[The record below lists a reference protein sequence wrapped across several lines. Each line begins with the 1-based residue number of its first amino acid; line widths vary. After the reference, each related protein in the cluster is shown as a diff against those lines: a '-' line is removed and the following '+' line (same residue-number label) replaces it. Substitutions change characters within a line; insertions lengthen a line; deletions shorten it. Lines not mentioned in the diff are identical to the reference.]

1 MKFKEGQLIIKIINP
16 ETDDRKVEK
25 GGIVKVLSSSSH
37 YEYDLLVEV
46 VKSKNLPIG
55 MSGIVDSSQFLE
67 DLDCNIEFEVVRP
80 VGGII
85 LKRKPI

>member
-1 MKFKEGQLIIKIINP
+1 MKFKEGQLLIKIINP

-37 YEYDLLVEV
+37 PEFDLLVRV

-55 MSGIVDSSQFLE
+55 TRGIVDSSHYKAVHTTL
-67 DLDCNIEFEVVRP
+67 
-80 VGGII
+80 
-85 LKRKPI
+85 LKRKSK

>member
-1 MKFKEGQLIIKIINP
+1 MKFKEGQLIIKTVHP

-37 YEYDLLVEV
+37 PEFDLLVRV

-55 MSGIVDSSQFLE
+55 TRGLVNSSHYKTFHPTL
-67 DLDCNIEFEVVRP
+67 
-80 VGGII
+80 
-85 LKRKPI
+85 LKRKSK